1 MQRNWYREKQFK
13 PKPNTDSKKSDGKK
27 SCVWC
32 KEDVHSVTSFQLR
45 MQFVNSVAKRDILN
59 GHMRQEEKRNTQ
71 RQELQAPKCCRHR
84 MWSGKQQIWQ
94 WRRPKCCLKSYVF
107 ECLPH
112 WCFMQNMGAVKLRSQ
127 ARLTPVL
134 WYPACQSRCFRR
146 LGYPRMT
153 WSLAMPSSAVYPEQ
167 KCGTVDIKVTCNNIT
182 AMTRFYVTKQ

>member
-1 MQRNWYREKQFK
+1 MDFLL
-13 PKPNTDSKKSDGKK
+13 
-27 SCVWC
+27 C

-45 MQFVNSVAKRDILN
+45 MQFVDSVVNRDILN

-84 MWSGKQQIWQ
+84 MWSGKQQIWR
-94 WRRPKCCLKSYVF
+94 WRRPKCCHKSYAF
-107 ECLPH
+107 ECLLY

-127 ARLTPVL
+127 ASLTPVL

-146 LGYPRMT
+146 SGCPRRT
-153 WSLAMPSSAVYPEQ
+153 WSLAMPSSAVCPEQ

-182 AMTRFYVTKQ
+182 AMTRFYVTTQ